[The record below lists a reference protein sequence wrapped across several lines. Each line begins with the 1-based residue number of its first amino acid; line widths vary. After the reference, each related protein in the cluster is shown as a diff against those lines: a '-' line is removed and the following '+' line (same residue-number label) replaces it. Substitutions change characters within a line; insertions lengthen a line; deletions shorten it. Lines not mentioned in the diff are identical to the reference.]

1 MRFFQKKAAVL
12 SALGLCFLISCKSSE
27 PEDTSHVPENAPTAG
42 IPASLLTFNA
52 DSAYAFVER
61 QVGFGPRVPGS
72 KSQRDCAAW
81 LEGMLRRDCD
91 TVVVQSVSVK
101 AGDGKMLPCINLVGS
116 FHRAAQR
123 RYLLLAHWDSR
134 PWADMDT
141 RDKDKPI
148 DGADDGAS
156 GVGVL
161 LELARQLKQTP
172 LPADVGVDILLVDV
186 EDYGKTEWGDDSYGL
201 GTQYWARHPHVAG
214 YRAEGGILL
223 DMVGA
228 RGARF
233 PMEQTSRMYAQS
245 LQEKVWQTA
254 NAAGFSSYFSYEMS
268 AGGVTDDHTFV
279 NEIAKIPTIDIIHL
293 TRATP
298 SGFPAH
304 WHTHKDAMPV
314 IDRSTLGAVG
324 NTVLAF
330 LRQLQPV

>member
-1 MRFFQKKAAVL
+1 MPFRKKNFLLA
-12 SALGLCFLISCKSSE
+12 ALGACFLFSCKSSGTDE
-27 PEDTSHVPENAPTAG
+27 TPATPETPAAAG
-42 IPASLLTFNA
+42 VPASLLTFNA
-52 DSAYAFVER
+52 DSAYENVAR
-61 QVGFGPRVPGS
+61 QVGFGPRVPGT
-72 KSQRDCAAW
+72 KGQRECAAW
-81 LEGMLRRDCD
+81 LEASLRRHCD
-91 TVVVQSVSVK
+91 TVVVQTASVK

-116 FHRAAQR
+116 FNPAAQR
-123 RYLLLAHWDSR
+123 RYLLLAHWDTR
-134 PWADMDT
+134 PWADMDSK
-141 RDKDKPI
+141 DKDKPI
-148 DGADDGAS
+148 DGADDGGS

-161 LELARQLKQTP
+161 LEIARQLRQTP

-186 EDYGKTEWGDDSYGL
+186 EDYGKSEWGDDSYGL
-201 GTQYWARHPHVAG
+201 GTQYWARNPHVAG

-228 RGARF
+228 QGARF

-254 NAAGFSSYFSYEMS
+254 NAAGYSSYFSYELS

-279 NEIAKIPTIDIIHL
+279 NEIAKISTIDIIHL

-304 WHTHKDAMPV
+304 WHTHKDALPV